1 MEKIKLHACIIHT
14 YVHIYIHACMGYVL
28 GTGALPDVR
37 TQLPGGAQHPR
48 TGVDI
53 LGRARVPGI

>member
-1 MEKIKLHACIIHT
+1 
-14 YVHIYIHACMGYVL
+14 MGYVL
-28 GTGALPDVR
+28 GTGASPDVR